1 MSTSE
6 NELDTTREEEEEEV
20 SENASYVS
28 GEYSSEYSEEY
39 DDDEEPKLKYQRVGA
54 DVSEIFTK
62 DTVSIMKISERFM
75 VLGTHWGMVH
85 IMDFNGNEVK
95 KFRPHGAT
103 INSLSIDD
111 HEEYVATAS
120 DDGKVLITG
129 LYNDEIFSFNYMRPV
144 KCIALDPEFSK
155 KSTRQFVSGGM
166 AGQLIMNQKGWL
178 GHKDTILHGGEG
190 PIYALEWRGD
200 LIAWA
205 NDTGVKIYDTISN
218 QRITYIDRPAQSPRA
233 DLYRCHL
240 CWKTDK
246 ILLIGWADSVKVAVV
261 KEKSKSE
268 VAPGT
273 PNLYVEI
280 ISMFRTDFIVAG
292 IAPFADMLLLLTYAS
307 DNIQHKEDDVDVEQH
322 KRKIASPPE
331 LRLINSDNEEVSSD
345 VLSMVGYEHYQPNDY
360 ILDFFPSEDLFYVA
374 SPKDIV
380 VAKLRDLE
388 DHVTWLLERQMYEEA
403 LEAVQGAEERQSG
416 EIKNYDSTE
425 IGQTYIHF
433 LMEDGD
439 YERAASTCPKVL
451 KKDPKLWEKWVFS
464 FAEVKELKA
473 ISPYVPTEDPQLSST
488 VYEMILAY
496 FLNTDHELF
505 NQTIKTW
512 PSSLYDIQNVIVA
525 VEDALSKEGNNTV
538 LMDALAELYNS
549 NRQLDKALEYY
560 LRLRRPDV
568 FELIKANNLFSSV
581 QDKVV
586 LLMDFDQYL
595 LEQEELEV
603 AGKSG
608 LDESSTK
615 RATKGPAVQM
625 LVEHVHSIPIQRVV
639 QQLTRHPKYLHIYLD
654 AIFDKDAH
662 LAYEFHDLQVELYAE
677 YDYPRLMD
685 FLKASNYY
693 SLEKAYAVCEQRDL
707 VPEMVFILGR
717 IGNNH
722 KALMLIIKRLGDVN
736 RAIEFAK
743 EQNDEELWEDL
754 LKYSMD
760 KPAFIRGLLENVG
773 AQIDPVRLIRTI
785 PEGMEIPGL
794 KELLIKILQDYNVQ
808 LSLRQGCER
817 VLTTDSSN
825 LSQRLQKV
833 QRRAISCSGN

>member
-1 MSTSE
+1 MSASE
-6 NELDTTREEEEEEV
+6 NELSPAQEEEQL
-20 SENASYVS
+20 SENSSYIS
-28 GEYSSEYSEEY
+28 EEYSEYSEEY
-39 DDDEEPKLKYQRVGA
+39 DDDEEPKLKYQRIGA

-95 KFRPHGAT
+95 KFRPHSAT
-103 INSLSIDD
+103 INSLSIDE

-129 LYNDEIFSFNYMRPV
+129 LYNDEISAFNYMRPV

-155 KSTRQFVSGGM
+155 KSARQFVSGGM

-178 GHKDTILHGGEG
+178 GHKDTIIHGGEG

-205 NDTGVKIYDTISN
+205 NDTGVKIYDTTSN

-240 CWKTDK
+240 CWKTEK
-246 ILLIGWADSVKVAVV
+246 TLLIGWADSVKVAVV
-261 KEKSKSE
+261 KEKTIYSP
-268 VAPGT
+268 VG
-273 PNLYVEI
+273 LR
-280 ISMFRTDFIVAG
+280 FRTDFIVAG
-292 IAPFADMLLLLTYAS
+292 IAPFADMLLLLTYVS
-307 DNIQHKEDDVDVEQH
+307 DTIQQKEDDTDVEQH
-322 KRKIASPPE
+322 KRKIAAPPE

-345 VLSMVGYEHYQPNDY
+345 VLSMVGHEYYQPNDY

-416 EIKNYDSTE
+416 EIKSYDSTE
-425 IGQTYIHF
+425 IGQTYIHY

-439 YERAASTCPKVL
+439 YEKAASVCPKVL
-451 KKDPKLWEKWVFS
+451 KNDPKLWEKWVFS
-464 FAEVKELKA
+464 FAEAKELKV
-473 ISPYVPTEDPQLSST
+473 ISPQVPTENPQLSST

-525 VEDALSKEGNNTV
+525 VEDALSKEGNNTI

-595 LEQEELEV
+595 LEKEEIES
-603 AGKSG
+603 AGK
-608 LDESSTK
+608 DNEESSTK
-615 RATKGPAVQM
+615 RATRGPAVQL

-677 YDYPRLMD
+677 YDYPRLLD

-760 KPAFIRGLLENVG
+760 KPDFIRGLLENVG

-794 KELLIKILQDYNVQ
+794 KDLLIKILQDYNVQ

-833 QRRAISCSGN
+833 QRRAISCSGKPGKR